1 MQDENVNVPEPQR
14 PPWSRF
20 ERWSIAI
27 AVLGMFTQ
35 IALTFAEFAMR

>member
-1 MQDENVNVPEPQR
+1 MQDEDASVSEPQR
-14 PPWSRF
+14 PPWSSF

-35 IALTFAEFAMR
+35 IALTFAQFAMR